1 MTRLGKELGLAQYF
15 TIGFGAI
22 IGTGWVTVLGSWLQQ
37 AGPLGAM
44 LAFATGGVIILLVGL
59 CYAEMATMI
68 PVSGAEVAYAYEVF
82 GVEACFATGWLLAL
96 VYMATTAFEAISAA
110 WLLAALVPGTEGP
123 VLYQSLGSPVRLST
137 VVIGVGGTIY
147 LAYLNY
153 RGVRA
158 AARFQDFFTWGLV
171 ILSALF
177 MSVGVF
183 FGHTSNL
190 VPLFRE
196 GGFGSAVAGFTAVFV
211 TSPFWLA
218 GFNLVPQA
226 MEEAAPGTS
235 VRKVGQVM
243 LLSIAAAVAFY
254 CLVILASAMTQPW
267 KDLLTLELTEGV
279 MISDTGVVVD
289 RLHALKDLGVQ
300 LAIDD
305 FGTGYS
311 SLGHLRQLPFDVLKI
326 DKTFV
331 DHVAH
336 GAEESAFAR
345 AIIKLGQTLG
355 LTMVAEGVEHAD
367 QAARLG
373 ELGCD
378 FAQGYWFAKPLNVDG
393 VEAVLGIAAGPNHWV
408 GLDHLDRASWSS

>member
-1 MTRLGKELGLAQYF
+1 
-15 TIGFGAI
+15 
-22 IGTGWVTVLGSWLQQ
+22 
-37 AGPLGAM
+37 
-44 LAFATGGVIILLVGL
+44 
-59 CYAEMATMI
+59 MI

-267 KDLLTLELTEGV
+267 KDLLTLELPAAGAFEKAFSSPLLAKIILLAGLFGIVTTWNPLILSASRVLFALGRARIIEPRFGAIHPTHGTPSTAV
-279 MISDTGVVVD
+279 TFTAVVACAAVCLGRKAIVPIANVGATAFALAFLVTSLGVVKLRRTQPERSRPYRMPGGVPI
-289 RLHALKDLGVQ
+289 ALAGALGSVCMFVLSIYQ
-300 LAIDD
+300 PFLDANRTFPLEWGVLI
-305 FGTGYS
+305 GWAA
-311 SLGHLRQLPFDVLKI
+311 LGALFW
-326 DKTFV
+326 
-331 DHVAH
+331 
-336 GAEESAFAR
+336 AFAR
-345 AIIKLGQTLG
+345 RIRA
-355 LTMVAEGVEHAD
+355 GVSERERRA
-367 QAARLG
+367 L
-373 ELGCD
+373 
-378 FAQGYWFAKPLNVDG
+378 
-393 VEAVLGIAAGPNHWV
+393 IV
-408 GLDHLDRASWSS
+408 GLEGQGAGAA